1 MKTVYKLEGLD
12 IRVVSMPS
20 HFTSKIEVAVSKLD
34 GVEKVNVS
42 FLTTKLTLELDETKE
57 DIIFDSIVKV
67 VKKIES
73 DVKVK
78 KA

>member
-20 HFTSKIEVAVSKLD
+20 HFASKIEVAVSKLD